1 MERTSVSWHGSST
14 SSFLWVGLVGRFVC
28 IRRSCLRLFPP
39 FLPSFLLNTK
49 HSNTTTI
56 AHPDHKD
63 DEGPRTTGPQ
73 DHRTTGPQ
81 DHRTTGP
88 QDHRTKAPK
97 HQGNQKDGNR
107 STNQQTPNTAD
118 WLGGCGGMD
127 GEGGS
132 GGIGREGERGGVG
145 EEGE

>member
-1 MERTSVSWHGSST
+1 MSWHGSST

-56 AHPDHKD
+56 AHPEDHKD
-63 DEGPRTTGPQ
+63 DEGP
-73 DHRTTGPQ
+73 
-81 DHRTTGP
+81 RTTGP